1 MLCQATWLDVPICW
15 YYCRL
20 AGLFPLRF
28 ASQALSIPQKAPR
41 NAKQTDHSWLL
52 GHSFHLS
59 GNFPWYS
66 AFKFWSRQWIAILAR
81 KTERDGSHC

>member
-1 MLCQATWLDVPICW
+1 MLCQATWLDVTICW

-28 ASQALSIPQKAPR
+28 ASQALSVPQKAPR
-41 NAKQTDHSWLL
+41 DAKQTDQTRLL
-52 GHSFHLS
+52 GHSFQLS

-66 AFKFWSRQWIAILAR
+66 AFKFWFRQWIAILAR